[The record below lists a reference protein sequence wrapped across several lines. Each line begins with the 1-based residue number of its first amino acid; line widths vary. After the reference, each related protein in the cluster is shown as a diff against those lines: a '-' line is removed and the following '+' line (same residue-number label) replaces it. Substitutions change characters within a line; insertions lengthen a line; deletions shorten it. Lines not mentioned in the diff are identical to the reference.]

1 MSMDI
6 MYYISN
12 AQKVQSTI
20 FCDERVNEKVKKRDS
35 VENGGDFPVVI
46 TYKQYN
52 VVEMGRFKVE
62 G

>member
-1 MSMDI
+1 MSMDIKIYIENI

-20 FCDERVNEKVKKRDS
+20 FSDERVSKRDS

-46 TYKQYN
+46 TYIN
-52 VVEMGRFKVE
+52 NIMF
-62 G
+62 

>member
-1 MSMDI
+1 
-6 MYYISN
+6 MYNISN

-20 FCDERVNEKVKKRDS
+20 FSDERVSESVSEKEC

-46 TYKQYN
+46 TNKQYN
-52 VVEMGRFKVE
+52 VIEMGRFKVE